1 MERDGKGGE
10 IEWIIG
16 SKGKR
21 EDEERIEVNE
31 RWDRQEER
39 KELEGRGIEKSK
51 YGGFGG
57 GTQ

>member
-10 IEWIIG
+10 IEWIIK

-31 RWDRQEER
+31 R
-39 KELEGRGIEKSK
+39 
-51 YGGFGG
+51 
-57 GTQ
+57 

>member
-21 EDEERIEVNE
+21 EDEDGIEVNE
-31 RWDRQEER
+31 R
-39 KELEGRGIEKSK
+39 
-51 YGGFGG
+51 
-57 GTQ
+57 

>member
-21 EDEERIEVNE
+21 EDKERIEVNE
-31 RWDRQEER
+31 R
-39 KELEGRGIEKSK
+39 
-51 YGGFGG
+51 
-57 GTQ
+57 